1 MSSTNTKTFSFLYI
15 HTKKIM
21 AYALRKLLIK
31 FISLLRTAK
40 LAPLKKQLINIFSF
54 LSTGYCDKWLYYAI
68 FVILTGATLAPRL
81 ELVPK
86 WYARTH
92 FYIRRHSYSD
102 ARSSLRIGT
111 KVIAGQ
117 LCSAFRQNSYAKQ
130 ICSAFVNKKAPSKRL
145 MLYDFVFIAVSIEGA
160 DLPL

>member
-1 MSSTNTKTFSFLYI
+1 MYKSEAKTYVKYKYENLFFLYI

-21 AYALRKLLIK
+21 AYAVRKLLIT

-68 FVILTGATLAPRL
+68 FVILTGATLALRL

-92 FYIRRHSYSD
+92 FYIRRHSYALR
-102 ARSSLRIGT
+102 ARSVSGSLFATLALRFQQKKPVRNACRPRVFSIYQKILRTARI
-111 KVIAGQ
+111 
-117 LCSAFRQNSYAKQ
+117 L
-130 ICSAFVNKKAPSKRL
+130 
-145 MLYDFVFIAVSIEGA
+145 
-160 DLPL
+160 

>member
-31 FISLLRTAK
+31 FISLLRTSK

-68 FVILTGATLAPRL
+68 FVIM
-81 ELVPK
+81 PK
-86 WYARTH
+86 
-92 FYIRRHSYSD
+92 SY
-102 ARSSLRIGT
+102 ARSSLRT
-111 KVIAGQ
+111 RSEMV
-117 LCSAFRQNSYAKQ
+117 CQNSFLHQASLVCAQSSLRIGKFVRYARSSLSK
-130 ICSAFVNKKAPSKRL
+130 KKAGTQRVPASSIRYISEDPSNRQ
-145 MLYDFVFIAVSIEGA
+145 DIVISRI
-160 DLPL
+160 

>member
-54 LSTGYCDKWLYYAI
+54 LSTGYCDKWLYCAI

-92 FYIRRHSYSD
+92 FYIRRHSYALR
-102 ARSSLRIGT
+102 ARSVSGSLFATLAPYREVCSLRS
-111 KVIAGQ
+111 
-117 LCSAFRQNSYAKQ
+117 LFAF
-130 ICSAFVNKKAPSKRL
+130 NKKSRYAMRAGLLK
-145 MLYDFVFIAVSIEGA
+145 
-160 DLPL
+160 

>member
-54 LSTGYCDKWLYYAI
+54 LSTGYCDKWLYCAI
-68 FVILTGATLAPRL
+68 FVILTGATLAPYQEVCSLRSL
-81 ELVPK
+81 RIGKFVR
-86 WYARTH
+86 Y
-92 FYIRRHSYSD
+92 
-102 ARSSLRIGT
+102 ARSSLST
-111 KVIAGQ
+111 
-117 LCSAFRQNSYAKQ
+117 
-130 ICSAFVNKKAPSKRL
+130 KKAGTQCVPAS
-145 MLYDFVFIAVSIEGA
+145 
-160 DLPL
+160 